1 MRILKHDDDCVIKMT
16 HDDELRIS
24 VPAGKDKTAISLRVS
39 RNGKLVIIAGHVT
52 LIDSIL
58 GSELKEKIET

>member
-1 MRILKHDDDCVIKMT
+1 MT